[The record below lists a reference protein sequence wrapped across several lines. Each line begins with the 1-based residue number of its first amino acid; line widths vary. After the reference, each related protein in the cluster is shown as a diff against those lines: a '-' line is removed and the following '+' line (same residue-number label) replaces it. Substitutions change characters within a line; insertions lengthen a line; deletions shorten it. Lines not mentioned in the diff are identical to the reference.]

1 MSRCAAVELDTVP
14 LCEVCEIETFGERQ
28 EHVLEQGL
36 ETLSRFDGGLTRDR
50 LSILSEE
57 RHESKIAPV
66 RAPRRLTGATGIETE
81 LKRFINASSSGSG
94 GHSISFISGWLLLQA
109 DGKKL
114 SQSELTER
122 SFLMQNAAD
131 MGTSEDL
138 RLRQTPYSQRP

>member
-1 MSRCAAVELDTVP
+1 MSRCAAVELDTFRFARFVR
-14 LCEVCEIETFGERQ
+14 LRRGERQ

-36 ETLSRFDGGLTRDR
+36 ETVSRFDGGLTRDR

-57 RHESKIAPV
+57 RHEFKTAPV
-66 RAPRRLTGATGIETE
+66 RAPRRLRGATGIETE

-94 GHSISFISGWLLLQA
+94 GHSVSFISGWLLLQA

-114 SQSELTER
+114 SQSELIEER

-138 RLRQTPYSQRP
+138 RLRRTPYS